1 MAHGGESFLPLTQ
14 HNRQLDVENVFSPK
28 MFIIGPSLLTLI
40 TNEARTSEAPTAVEC
55 ACSYARPGPSREKK
69 KKQLKNDQE
78 PVELNAHFS
87 RQPSSSNA
95 RNLFHLKLRKA
106 KFTFFQN
113 ERPLLVGHL
122 CQVLCCQFIQF
133 FI

>member
-1 MAHGGESFLPLTQ
+1 MKRV
-14 HNRQLDVENVFSPK
+14 RQRPRRLWN
-28 MFIIGPSLLTLI
+28 
-40 TNEARTSEAPTAVEC
+40 ARVAMLVPVHHEK
-55 ACSYARPGPSREKK
+55 RKK
-69 KKQLKNDQE
+69 KLKNDQE